1 MSILDKD
8 LPFKNCVENKFID
21 EKGQIIVEKIY
32 YIEVNKPQSEASKQA
47 YKKYFDKNK
56 EKITENLKQYK
67 KDRYKNDPEYRQ
79 HILDLKKQ
87 SYNRKK
93 LEKQQELN
101 I

>member
-21 EKGQIIVEKIY
+21 ENGQIIVERIY

-56 EKITENLKQYK
+56 ETIQEKYKEYK
-67 KDRYKNDPEYRQ
+67 KDRYNNDPEYREKLL
-79 HILDLKKQ
+79 IKQ
-87 SYNRKK
+87 REAYQRKK
-93 LEKQQELN
+93 LEKEK
-101 I
+101 